1 MATQKSTQSARA
13 ASVNNPTEP
22 ERIAFVPHIEDLA
35 HEAMALNHLVDW
47 CVEAFDFVD
56 RIQEVASHDE
66 ELAAALRTLD
76 LRFPVRQGR
85 KTGEGMS
92 FVMQHQGKLITQMA
106 SYRVES
112 HHG

>member
-1 MATQKSTQSARA
+1 MATQKSTESARA
-13 ASVNNPTEP
+13 ASVNNPTKP
-22 ERIAFVPHIEDLA
+22 ERIAFAPHIEDLA
-35 HEAMALNHLVDW
+35 NEAMALNHLVDW

-76 LRFPVRQGR
+76 LRFPVRHGR

-92 FVMQHQGKLITQMA
+92 FVLQHQGSLLSQMA
-106 SYRVES
+106 SCGVRS
-112 HHG
+112 